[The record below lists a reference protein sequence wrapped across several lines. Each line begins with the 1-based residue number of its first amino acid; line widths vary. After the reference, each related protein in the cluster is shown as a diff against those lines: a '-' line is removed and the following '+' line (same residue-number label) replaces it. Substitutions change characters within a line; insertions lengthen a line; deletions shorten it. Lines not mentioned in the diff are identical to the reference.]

1 MGRTLDAS
9 SSKHSCLFYGEN
21 CEPIGPVL
29 RAQFY
34 LSSLPLGAHQEE
46 TGILFWLP
54 TKSKL
59 LDFNITVL
67 NLCSPSGN

>member
-1 MGRTLDAS
+1 MRALRNTVTFFMGKIVSQSRL
-9 SSKHSCLFYGEN
+9 
-21 CEPIGPVL
+21 VL
-29 RAQFY
+29 RTQFY

-54 TKSKL
+54 TKSEL

>member
-1 MGRTLDAS
+1 MRALRNTVAFFMGKIVSQSR
-9 SSKHSCLFYGEN
+9 
-21 CEPIGPVL
+21 PVL
-29 RAQFY
+29 QAQFY

-59 LDFNITVL
+59 LDFNMTVL

>member
-1 MGRTLDAS
+1 MRALRNTVTFFMGKIVSQSRL
-9 SSKHSCLFYGEN
+9 
-21 CEPIGPVL
+21 VL
-29 RAQFY
+29 RTQFY

-46 TGILFWLP
+46 TGTLFWLP
-54 TKSKL
+54 TNSKL